1 MSIVEVAKGSED
13 SAMAG
18 MLGNLI
24 EQNIAQSPVKERIF
38 RAMRTVVVLHIEDI
52 DLALTMEFRYGG
64 HLVLYDGAVLPPKI
78 TIRTESAYVME
89 LSGVSIRFGL
99 PYLFDEKGKEILKVM
114 LAGKL
119 KMSVMP
125 WNILDVIRLTRVM
138 SFQD

>member
-1 MSIVEVAKGSED
+1 MGVIEIAKGSED

-18 MLGNLI
+18 MLGNLL
-24 EQNIAQSPVKERIF
+24 EENIAHSPVKETLF

-52 DLALTMEFRYGG
+52 GLSLTMEFRNG

-78 TIRTESAYVME
+78 TIRTESAHVME

-99 PYLFDEKGKEILKVM
+99 PYLLDEKGKEILKIM
-114 LAGKL
+114 WAGKL

-125 WNILDVIRLTRVM
+125 WNILDVIRLTRIM
-138 SFQD
+138 SIQD